1 MLVECALGVVS
12 LDGYA
17 CITSIYRRMLF
28 PRFMVSPFVGC
39 LAVLGLSTIGL
50 ASAQQAA
57 STTLLAA
64 VVPAQG
70 SGPALAKAT
79 PSAPATTAA
88 ASAAAPLFKPD
99 SIFINPQVLPQF
111 TGGEAAFS
119 AYLKKNLRYPAEAL
133 RQHATGKVFVSFV
146 LGANGLVTYATVLR
160 GPHKLLNEEALRL
173 IWHMPAWQPAR
184 QHGQPVRVSCT
195 IPVVFTE

>member
-1 MLVECALGVVS
+1 MVGTAVAQRAPGAGLVAVALPAQTTVPARS
-12 LDGYA
+12 A
-17 CITSIYRRMLF
+17 AATTIT
-28 PRFMVSPFVGC
+28 
-39 LAVLGLSTIGL
+39 
-50 ASAQQAA
+50 ASAAPVA
-57 STTLLAA
+57 
-64 VVPAQG
+64 
-70 SGPALAKAT
+70 
-79 PSAPATTAA
+79 PS
-88 ASAAAPLFKPD
+88 AAPLFRAD

-133 RQHATGKVFVSFV
+133 RQHATGKVMVNFI

>member
-1 MLVECALGVVS
+1 MAS
-12 LDGYA
+12 
-17 CITSIYRRMLF
+17 
-28 PRFMVSPFVGC
+28 RFLGC
-39 LAVLGLSTIGL
+39 LAVLGLCATGSV
-50 ASAQQAA
+50 AAQQGTRP
-57 STTLLAA
+57 SLVAA
-64 VVPAQG
+64 VLPAQT
-70 SGPALAKAT
+70 SGPALAKAAPT
-79 PSAPATTAA
+79 APAAA
-88 ASAAAPLFKPD
+88 LSAAPAAPAAAPLFKPD

-133 RQHATGKVFVSFV
+133 RQHATGKVMVSFV
-146 LGANGLVTYATVLR
+146 LAANGLVTYATVLR

-195 IPVVFTE
+195 IPVVFVE

>member
-1 MLVECALGVVS
+1 MASYLL
-12 LDGYA
+12 
-17 CITSIYRRMLF
+17 
-28 PRFMVSPFVGC
+28 GC
-39 LAVLGLSTIGL
+39 LALLSFGVVGSVAAQRAPGTGLV
-50 ASAQQAA
+50 AA
-57 STTLLAA
+57 AL
-64 VVPAQG
+64 PAQ
-70 SGPALAKAT
+70 T
-79 PSAPATTAA
+79 SAPARTATA
-88 ASAAAPLFKPD
+88 SVATPAAPTEASAAAPLFRAD

-111 TGGEAAFS
+111 MGGEAAFN
-119 AYLKKNLRYPAEAL
+119 AYLKKNLHYPAEAL
-133 RQHATGKVFVSFV
+133 RQHATGKVMVSFV

>member
-1 MLVECALGVVS
+1 MASYFLGCVAL
-12 LDGYA
+12 
-17 CITSIYRRMLF
+17 
-28 PRFMVSPFVGC
+28 
-39 LAVLGLSTIGL
+39 LGLSATG
-50 ASAQQAA
+50 AAMAQKGSA
-57 STTLLAA
+57 LNLVA
-64 VVPAQG
+64 VALPAQT
-70 SGPALAKAT
+70 SGPALAKASAT
-79 PSAPATTAA
+79 VTAPATAPSPAA
-88 ASAAAPLFKPD
+88 APAAPAPLFKAD

-111 TGGEAAFS
+111 TGGAAAFD

-133 RQHATGKVFVSFV
+133 RQHAAGKVMVSFV

-195 IPVVFTE
+195 IPVIFTE

>member
-1 MLVECALGVVS
+1 MASYFLRCVAL
-12 LDGYA
+12 
-17 CITSIYRRMLF
+17 
-28 PRFMVSPFVGC
+28 
-39 LAVLGLSTIGL
+39 LGLSAIGS
-50 ASAQQAA
+50 AAAQQA
-57 STTLLAA
+57 TPRLAA
-64 VVPAQG
+64 VVLPAQT

-79 PSAPATTAA
+79 PAAAPAAPAA
-88 ASAAAPLFKPD
+88 PTAAAPLFKAD

-133 RQHATGKVFVSFV
+133 RQHATGKVMVNFV

-195 IPVVFTE
+195 IPVVFVE

>member
-1 MLVECALGVVS
+1 MASYFL
-12 LDGYA
+12 
-17 CITSIYRRMLF
+17 
-28 PRFMVSPFVGC
+28 GC
-39 LAVLGLSTIGL
+39 LAVLGLSAISP
-50 ASAQQAA
+50 AAAQQAA
-57 STTLLAA
+57 SPRLLAA
-64 VVPAQG
+64 ALPAQT
-70 SGPALAKAT
+70 SGPALARA
-79 PSAPATTAA
+79 APAAPAA
-88 ASAAAPLFKPD
+88 AAVAPAAAPLFRPD

-133 RQHATGKVFVSFV
+133 RQHATGKVMVSFV

-160 GPHKLLNEEALRL
+160 GPNKLLNEEALRL

-195 IPVVFTE
+195 IPVIFTE

>member
-1 MLVECALGVVS
+1 MECALGAVY

-17 CITSIYRRMLF
+17 CIVSICRRILF
-28 PRFMVSPFVGC
+28 HRFMASYFFGC

-50 ASAQQAA
+50 ASAQRAA
-57 STTLLAA
+57 NPHLLAA
-64 VVPAQG
+64 ALPTQG
-70 SGPALAKAT
+70 SGPALAKA
-79 PSAPATTAA
+79 APAAPAPAA
-88 ASAAAPLFKPD
+88 APAAAPLFKPD

-119 AYLKKNLRYPAEAL
+119 AYLKKNLRYSAEAL
-133 RQHATGKVFVSFV
+133 RQHATGKVMVSFV

>member
-1 MLVECALGVVS
+1 MASYFFGCVAL
-12 LDGYA
+12 
-17 CITSIYRRMLF
+17 
-28 PRFMVSPFVGC
+28 
-39 LAVLGLSTIGL
+39 LGLSATGSV
-50 ASAQQAA
+50 AAQQGPVTA
-57 STTLLAA
+57 LAA
-64 VVPAQG
+64 VVRPAQT
-70 SGPALAKAT
+70 SGPAMAR
-79 PSAPATTAA
+79 ATTAA
-88 ASAAAPLFKPD
+88 PASSPAPAAAPLFKPD

-111 TGGEAAFS
+111 TGGTAAFE

-133 RQHATGKVFVSFV
+133 RQHATGKVMVSFV

-195 IPVVFTE
+195 IPVVFEE

>member
-1 MLVECALGVVS
+1 MS
-12 LDGYA
+12 SYF
-17 CITSIYRRMLF
+17 I
-28 PRFMVSPFVGC
+28 GC
-39 LAVLGLSTIGL
+39 LALLGLSATGSVMAQKG
-50 ASAQQAA
+50 ASPN
-57 STTLLAA
+57 LVA
-64 VVPAQG
+64 VALPAQT

-79 PSAPATTAA
+79 ATAPSPAAAPAAT
-88 ASAAAPLFKPD
+88 APLFKAD

-111 TGGEAAFS
+111 TGGEAAFT

-133 RQHATGKVFVSFV
+133 RQHATGKVMVSFV

-195 IPVVFTE
+195 IPVVFVE

>member
-1 MLVECALGVVS
+1 MASYFLGCVAL
-12 LDGYA
+12 
-17 CITSIYRRMLF
+17 
-28 PRFMVSPFVGC
+28 
-39 LAVLGLSTIGL
+39 LGLSATG
-50 ASAQQAA
+50 AAMAQKGAA
-57 STTLLAA
+57 PNLVA
-64 VVPAQG
+64 VALPAQT
-70 SGPALAKAT
+70 SGPALAKA
-79 PSAPATTAA
+79 SATATTASPA
-88 ASAAAPLFKPD
+88 AAPAPLFKAD

-111 TGGEAAFS
+111 MGGTAAFD

-133 RQHATGKVFVSFV
+133 RQHAAGKVMVSFV

-195 IPVVFTE
+195 IPVVFEE

>member
-1 MLVECALGVVS
+1 MASYFLGCVAL
-12 LDGYA
+12 
-17 CITSIYRRMLF
+17 
-28 PRFMVSPFVGC
+28 
-39 LAVLGLSTIGL
+39 LGLSATG
-50 ASAQQAA
+50 AAMAQKAA
-57 STTLLAA
+57 APTLLAA
-64 VVPAQG
+64 ALPTQT
-70 SGPALAKAT
+70 SGPALAKA
-79 PSAPATTAA
+79 SAPAPATAPSPAA
-88 ASAAAPLFKPD
+88 APAAPAPLFKAD

-111 TGGEAAFS
+111 TGGEAAFA
-119 AYLKKNLRYPAEAL
+119 AYLKKNLHYPAEAL
-133 RQHATGKVFVSFV
+133 RQHATGKVMVNFV

>member
-1 MLVECALGVVS
+1 MASHFL
-12 LDGYA
+12 
-17 CITSIYRRMLF
+17 
-28 PRFMVSPFVGC
+28 GC
-39 LAVLGLSTIGL
+39 LAVLGLCATGPV
-50 ASAQQAA
+50 AAQQGARPG
-57 STTLLAA
+57 LVAA
-64 VVPAQG
+64 VLPTQT
-70 SGPALAKAT
+70 SGPALARAAA
-79 PSAPATTAA
+79 PNAPAASAPAAPA
-88 ASAAAPLFKPD
+88 AAAPLFKPD

-111 TGGEAAFS
+111 TGGEAAFN

-133 RQHATGKVFVSFV
+133 RQHATGKVMVSFV

-195 IPVVFTE
+195 IPVVFEE